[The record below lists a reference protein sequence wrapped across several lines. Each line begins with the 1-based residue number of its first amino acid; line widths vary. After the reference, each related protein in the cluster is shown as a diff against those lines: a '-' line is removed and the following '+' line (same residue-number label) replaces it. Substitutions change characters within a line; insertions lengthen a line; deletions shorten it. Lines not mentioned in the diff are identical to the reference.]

1 MCARTPSR
9 SFGHSGISYKC
20 FARASSA
27 FWFDPGRRSHLKTE
41 QFRDAPD
48 VIAQSGGH
56 GRGAWIP
63 EMLFVPQLV
72 MRKAKIIRTSDQI
85 HPRLDGLQTMSCM
98 PTFAREA
105 SQAFTHGPI
114 EALNKGGVQ
123 LASSQGRLKQCLGLL
138 KGSPRHL
145 AR

>member
-1 MCARTPSR
+1 MFTRSPAR
-9 SFGHSGISYKC
+9 SFRHSRISSHC
-20 FARASSA
+20 FARSSSS
-27 FWFDPGRRSHLKTE
+27 FWFGPRSRSHLKTE

-48 VIAQSGGH
+48 VIGQSCCH
-56 GRGAWIP
+56 GWRAWIP
-63 EMLFVPQLV
+63 EMLSVTQLV

-85 HPRLDGLQTMSCM
+85 HTRLDALQTMSRM

-123 LASSQGRLKQCLGLL
+123 LGSSQGRLKQFLRL
-138 KGSPRHL
+138 
-145 AR
+145 